1 MSVKV
6 KLAAKQTKK
15 FAPSEKRLERGSS
28 NKVLHAKLKGCCG
41 RVR

>member
-6 KLAAKQTKK
+6 KFASKQTKT
-15 FAPSEKRLERGSS
+15 FTPSQKRLERGSQS
-28 NKVLHAKLKGCCG
+28 KVLRAKLKGCCG